1 VSAPAAPEVVRF
13 AGKPEPP
20 ARDLGKGRLPDFLII
35 GAAKSGTT
43 SLWFYLQRHPELFF
57 ANPKELEFF
66 AYPDRFEK
74 GPGWYKA
81 FFAGAG
87 DHQLCGEASTAYAR
101 WPHIDGVPERI
112 ARTVPGVKL
121 IYLMRHPVDRTYAQ
135 YRHRMRLPVPRM
147 TFDEAIKA
155 DPEFVDTSLYM
166 QQINRYLAHHP
177 REQLLC
183 LLSEDLKADPAGV
196 LDRVQAF
203 LGIGRVD
210 MAGAGAIES
219 NRAAGGGDDYAR
231 KRIRRLVKSVP
242 GVRALSR
249 AVPVPL
255 KDSLL
260 RALTASGLGQRLKR
274 GYRPGPMTPAIESEL
289 IDRFREPNAELGRFL
304 GRDLS
309 HWSRPGGGA
318 S

>member
-1 VSAPAAPEVVRF
+1 MNAPAAPEVVRF

-20 ARDLGKGRLPDFLII
+20 ARDIGQGRLPDFLII

-57 ANPKELEFF
+57 ASPKELEFF
-66 AYPDRFEK
+66 AYQDRFDK
-74 GPGWYKA
+74 GPEWYKA
-81 FFAGAG
+81 FFAGAE

-112 ARTVPGVKL
+112 ARTAPGVKL
-121 IYLMRHPVDRTYAQ
+121 IYLMRHPIERTYAQ

-183 LLSEDLKADPAGV
+183 LLSEDLKADPAAV
-196 LDRVQAF
+196 LDRVQSF
-203 LGIGRVD
+203 LGIGRAD
-210 MAGAGAIES
+210 LAGDGAIES
-219 NRAAGGGDDYAR
+219 NRASGGGDDYAR
-231 KRIRRLVKSVP
+231 KRLRRIVKAVP

-249 AVPVPL
+249 AVPVPV
-255 KDSLL
+255 KDAVL
-260 RALTASGLGQRLKR
+260 RSLTASGIGRKLKR
-274 GYRPGPMTPAIESEL
+274 GYQPGPMSPETEAALRE
-289 IDRFREPNAELGRFL
+289 RFREPNAELERFL

-309 HWSRPGGGA
+309 HWSLTGGSA
-318 S
+318 P